1 VRHYVAIVQDN
12 ADPDKVGRLQL
23 EIPGLLDGTHPD
35 WIPPRAPAGP
45 GLVWIPRKDDRV
57 IVERGEGGELRWLG
71 ATVRATPYAD
81 PFLKDYGKRHG
92 IASADGAACVVVVNG
107 GGVLVLAGSSGTIT
121 LATGEDATT
130 EPVPLGRKLN
140 DRIAALEDLLS
151 SVFST
156 LSGACTAP
164 PLSALKAG
172 FDAFGTGAVLLPS
185 LDLHLSRVTSTE

>member
-1 VRHYVAIVQDN
+1 MRHYVAIVQDN
-12 ADPDKVGRLQL
+12 ADPDQVGRLQL

-92 IASADGAACVVVVNG
+92 IASADGAACVVLVNEG
-107 GGVLVLAGSSGTIT
+107 GILVLAGSSGTIT
-121 LATGEDATT
+121 LATGEDART
-130 EPVPLGRKLN
+130 EPLVLGDTFGQAWDDFLTALTTFLSSISGAVVEPTIAPAVATLQPQ
-140 DRIAALEDLLS
+140 IAALS
-151 SVFST
+151 R
-156 LSGACTAP
+156 SGAFK
-164 PLSALKAG
+164 SSK
-172 FDAFGTGAVLLPS
+172 V
-185 LDLHLSRVTSTE
+185 STE